1 MLPSCSTQCLTAL
14 PSSFCLAGVTLPSSG
29 SHCRAD
35 TELGSFLLEILSC
48 PCFGSYAAKEVIQI
62 SFDLHPCLSA

>member
-1 MLPSCSTQCLTAL
+1 MLPSCSIQCLTAL

-35 TELGSFLLEILSC
+35 TELGSFLLEIRALG
-48 PCFGSYAAKEVIQI
+48 PYAAKEIIQI
-62 SFDLHPCLSA
+62 PFDLHPCLSA